1 MVCTYLKTNSGS
13 DPEFRLRCH
22 DFVMPLRESSRRR
35 MKTIRLLGVILV
47 LLAGFV
53 AAALFALLPRA
64 ARLAITQAWSRALLA
79 VLGVE
84 LEIEGEPCEG
94 PALIVANHVSWLDV
108 LAISALR
115 PSVFVCK
122 SEIAAWPAL
131 GWLLARANTIFLRRG
146 SAVAASQAV
155 ATASHK
161 LKTGCSVAVF
171 PEGTSTAGDEVLPF
185 AAALFQAA
193 VDAGC
198 PVQPL
203 ALNYSSRAAVYAGD
217 TSFGESLLAV
227 AGTRGLCVT
236 LSVLPALA
244 AVADRRHA
252 ALRCHDLIAARVRMG
267 TFPADPGHALE
278 ASLAAAQGSHHSM
291 V

>member
-1 MVCTYLKTNSGS
+1 
-13 DPEFRLRCH
+13 
-22 DFVMPLRESSRRR
+22 
-35 MKTIRLLGVILV
+35 MKTIKLFGVILV

-53 AAALFALLPRA
+53 AAALFPLLPRA
-64 ARLAITQAWSRALLA
+64 ARLVITQAWSRALLA
-79 VLGVE
+79 VLGVQ
-84 LEIEGEPCEG
+84 LDIEGEIHPR
-94 PALIVANHVSWLDV
+94 PALLVANHVSWLDV

-131 GWLLARANTIFLRRG
+131 GWLLGRADTIFLRRG

-155 ATASHK
+155 ENAVRQLRAG
-161 LKTGCSVAVF
+161 LSVAVF

-185 AAALFQAA
+185 SPALFQAA
-193 VDAGC
+193 ADAGV

-203 ALNYSSRAAVYAGD
+203 ALTYSSRAAVYAGD
-217 TSFGESLLAV
+217 TSFGQSLLAV
-227 AGTRGLCVT
+227 AGARGLCVT
-236 LSVLPALA
+236 LSALPALA

-252 ALRCHDLIAARVRMG
+252 ALRCHDLIEARIASSRRMG
-267 TFPADPGHALE
+267 TFPAGSGHALE

>member
-1 MVCTYLKTNSGS
+1 
-13 DPEFRLRCH
+13 
-22 DFVMPLRESSRRR
+22 

-131 GWLLARANTIFLRRG
+131 GWLFGRADTIFLRRG

-161 LKTGCSVAVF
+161 LKTRCSVAVF

-227 AGTRGLCVT
+227 AGARGLCAT

-244 AVADRRHA
+244 AVANRRHA

-267 TFPADPGHALE
+267 TFPADSGHALE

>member
-1 MVCTYLKTNSGS
+1 
-13 DPEFRLRCH
+13 
-22 DFVMPLRESSRRR
+22 
-35 MKTIRLLGVILV
+35 MKTIKLLGVILV
-47 LLAGFV
+47 LFAGFV
-53 AAALFALLPRA
+53 AAAFFPLLPRA
-64 ARLAITQAWSRALLA
+64 ARLAITQAWSRVLLA
-79 VLGVE
+79 VLDVE
-84 LEIEGEPCEG
+84 LDIEGEACEG

-131 GWLLARANTIFLRRG
+131 GWLLGRADTIFLRRG
-146 SAVAASQAV
+146 SALAASQAV
-155 ATASHK
+155 VAASQQ
-161 LKTGCSVAVF
+161 LQTGCSVAVF

-185 AAALFQAA
+185 SAALFQAA
-193 VDAGC
+193 ADAGA

-227 AGTRGLCVT
+227 AGAHGLCVT

-252 ALRCHDLIAARVRMG
+252 ALRCHDLIEARISSFRRAG
-267 TFPADPGHALE
+267 TFPADFGYALE

>member
-1 MVCTYLKTNSGS
+1 
-13 DPEFRLRCH
+13 
-22 DFVMPLRESSRRR
+22 
-35 MKTIRLLGVILV
+35 MKTIKLLGVILV

-53 AAALFALLPRA
+53 AAAFFPLLPRA
-64 ARLAITQAWSRALLA
+64 ARLAITQAWSRVLLA
-79 VLGVE
+79 VLGVR
-84 LEIEGEPCEG
+84 LEIEGEACEG

-115 PSVFVCK
+115 PSLFVCK

-131 GWLLARANTIFLRRG
+131 GWLLGRADTIFMRRG

-155 ATASHK
+155 VVASHQ
-161 LKTGCSVAVF
+161 LKTASVAVF
-171 PEGTSTAGDEVLPF
+171 PEGTSTEGDEVLPF
-185 AAALFQAA
+185 SPALFQAA

-217 TSFGESLLAV
+217 TSFGESLLAI
-227 AGTRGLCVT
+227 AAARGLCVS

-252 ALRCHDLIAARVRMG
+252 ALRCHDLIAARIASSRRAG
-267 TFPADPGHALE
+267 TFPADSEHALE
-278 ASLAAAQGSHHSM
+278 ASLAAAQGSRHSL

>member
-1 MVCTYLKTNSGS
+1 
-13 DPEFRLRCH
+13 
-22 DFVMPLRESSRRR
+22 
-35 MKTIRLLGVILV
+35 MKTIKLLGVILV
-47 LLAGFV
+47 LLAGFG
-53 AAALFALLPRA
+53 AAAFFPLLPRG

-79 VLGVE
+79 VLGVR
-84 LEIEGEPCEG
+84 LNLEGEIHPG
-94 PALIVANHVSWLDV
+94 PALLVANHVSWLDV

-131 GWLLARANTIFLRRG
+131 GWLLGRADTIFLRRG

-155 ATASHK
+155 VVASHK
-161 LKTGCSVAVF
+161 LSSGFSVAVF
-171 PEGTSTAGDEVLPF
+171 PEGTSTEGDEVLPF
-185 AAALFQAA
+185 SAALFQAA
-193 VDAGC
+193 VDAGS

-217 TSFGESLLAV
+217 TSFGDSLLAV
-227 AGTRGLCVT
+227 AGTRGLCVS
-236 LSVLPALA
+236 LSALPALA

-252 ALRCHDLIAARVRMG
+252 ALRCHDLIAARIASSRRAG
-267 TFPADPGHALE
+267 TFPADSEHALE
-278 ASLAAAQGSHHSM
+278 ASLAAAQGSRHSL